1 MAIVTTP
8 RIVAVSDARTATC
21 MNNAFFSGLIL
32 EPSEEKTINPPKSAG
47 NKAVT
52 YPVKIQNTDPSAT
65 SRYPIAAVICGMF
78 KPKKV
83 NRVIRL
89 WQHLEYIIVRSS
101 QYKKQIWNIHPREN
115 SIFGKK
121 KYNQGHWFN
130 LCKDV
135 PDKRRKHLF

>member
-1 MAIVTTP
+1 MATVTTP
-8 RIVAVSDARTATC
+8 RIVAVSDTKTAMC

-47 NKAVT
+47 NKAVM

-78 KPKKV
+78 KPRKV
-83 NRVIRL
+83 NRVMGRSRHI
-89 WQHLEYIIVRSS
+89 EYIIVRSS
-101 QYKKQIWNIHPREN
+101 QYKKQNWNIYRWQN
-115 SIFGKK
+115 SIFGKR
-121 KYNQGHWFN
+121 KYNQGHWYN

-135 PDKRRKHLF
+135 PDKRRKRLF